1 MYTLYKIRNLNSVIH
16 IFIFITV
23 NVNYFSQCINL
34 LHLKNLQSNFL
45 TDTSG
50 RAVTQYILVL
60 RLVKTGIAYEKQH
73 FIRFIYLI
81 FISFSCL
88 IKKKEKKREK
98 V

>member
-1 MYTLYKIRNLNSVIH
+1 MFLKFNKIK
-16 IFIFITV
+16 
-23 NVNYFSQCINL
+23 NYFI
-34 LHLKNLQSNFL
+34 LQIYRAIFL

-73 FIRFIYLI
+73 FINLINLI

-88 IKKKEKKREK
+88 KKKRKEMKKK
-98 V
+98 SM

>member
-1 MYTLYKIRNLNSVIH
+1 MYCSLFVLYLN
-16 IFIFITV
+16 
-23 NVNYFSQCINL
+23 
-34 LHLKNLQSNFL
+34 NLQSNFL

-81 FISFSCL
+81 FISFSFPASN
-88 IKKKEKKREK
+88 KKEKR